1 MTDLAEAL
9 LKFPEEL
16 KKISSHP
23 VSLEVFMGM
32 CVYFP
37 SSHFRVFCVKL
48 TAGVDIF
55 RNYLLSLLK
64 ILESKINIIL
74 ILNSEAEGL
83 GRLRKYRLPI
93 FLAF

>member
-9 LKFPEEL
+9 FMFPDEQ

-32 CVYFP
+32 CVYLP
-37 SSHFRVFCVKL
+37 SSHLRVFCVKL

-64 ILESKINIIL
+64 ILESKIIIIL
-74 ILNSEAEGL
+74 ILNSEAEDL

>member
-1 MTDLAEAL
+1 
-9 LKFPEEL
+9 
-16 KKISSHP
+16 
-23 VSLEVFMGM
+23 MGM

-37 SSHFRVFCVKL
+37 SSHLRDFCVKL

-64 ILESKINIIL
+64 ILESKIIIIL
-74 ILNSEAEGL
+74 ILNSEAKDL